1 MSRRHIRAR
10 AGQLQLFALTL
21 LLTQLGRAEAQEAW
35 SRHHAAS
42 CRPMW
47 PAGQLFHAVGGP
59 GVMNYPSGFHTVTCE
74 LPDTSRGADSAIT
87 RIRIYVR
94 DATSSDFFEVYA
106 CSGPRDSNAEG
117 ACGPP
122 VRTGTE
128 FTGDT
133 VLTLG
138 AQELAALQATDFGY
152 LAIYIPNRSD
162 AVGWSYLKGFIV
174 ER

>member
-1 MSRRHIRAR
+1 MSRRHIPAR
-10 AGQLQLFALTL
+10 AGRLLLLALTL
-21 LLTQLGRAEAQEAW
+21 LLTQLGVAEAQEAW

-42 CRPMW
+42 CRPAW
-47 PAGQLFHAVGGP
+47 PAGQLYHAVGGP

-94 DATSSDFFEVYA
+94 DATISDYFEVVA
-106 CSGPRDSNAEG
+106 CSGSRDGSEG
-117 ACGPP
+117 ACGPS
-122 VRTGTE
+122 VRTGME

-138 AQELAALQATDFGY
+138 AQELTALQATDFGF
-152 LAIYIPNRSD
+152 LSIYIPNRSD